1 MNKLYPYL
9 FYSLILFMLNAC
21 TGRKISA
28 TYYNE
33 HSAALDSIE
42 DSYQQLYQHHP
53 FSIGFTDIHFKTVSV
68 EILTD
73 SLKYIYEFSVD
84 EKRLPDSLE
93 RYGLNVAGTMALIR
107 NIQRIHCTWI
117 NKVNYY
123 VDEKRHSMIF
133 ISIKPVAVTA
143 PFSYKKYYVLAYFR
157 QPQYFDDQGRLL
169 DRRKRRRLR
178 MINGDIFRR
187 INDKVCY
194 TISGKFR

>member
-1 MNKLYPYL
+1 MKIYQQLIL
-9 FYSLILFMLNAC
+9 FSLILIILGAC
-21 TGRKISA
+21 SAKKISA
-28 TYYNE
+28 TYYEE
-33 HSAALDSIE
+33 HAASLDSIE
-42 DSYQQLYQHHP
+42 ESYQQLYKQHP
-53 FSIGFTDIHFKTVSV
+53 FSIGFTDIHFNTVSV

-93 RYGLNVAGTMALIR
+93 KYRLNVDGTMALIR
-107 NIQRIHCTWI
+107 KIQSIHCTWI
-117 NKVNYY
+117 NKVDYY

-133 ISIKPVAVTA
+133 ISIKPVAITA

-157 QPQYFDDQGRLL
+157 QPQYFDEEGRLL

-178 MINGDIFRR
+178 KINGDIFRR